1 MKKIRVAIMADD
13 FDLRPERT
21 LFFRRLIEH
30 LIAEDDIELTLIH
43 SKPMPDEPLY
53 KKAREIL
60 LPQIPLPYATR
71 FLAFIRF
78 CITTKEQFD
87 IVHWLKPR
95 LFPFF
100 WLFPARRTLVMMHGG
115 GDVLTPGIWTFSR
128 RVFNYTLMWFHK
140 YVDAMIAVSEYANKE
155 IIYAYHTAPE
165 KVRTIYNGLDPMYEF
180 IPDDKTVSR
189 TIDQY
194 GIKSNT
200 YFLYLGRPELHK
212 NVGSLVSAYLRYRE
226 HNPKRKEL
234 LVLGGSARE
243 KYERSFGVLP
253 TSPFISDIRFLGY
266 IPTEDLPALY
276 RGAIALAF
284 ISINEGFG
292 VPLIEAMACGTPVIT
307 SSVTSLPEVAGN
319 AAIIVS
325 PLDIDAIAEALL
337 LVCEAPVRAT
347 LIKRGFARAK
357 FFAMKRTLDNTVTL
371 YRELAGVKKPFE
383 FNLGQGY
390 SNSTNLKTPLPEAI
404 DKLSIL
410 LLKRER
416 CDKKDLPIVEKE
428 YAFFRKV
435 VDSYRDD
442 DGIDIKQEWIDDLK
456 KNNATAWDMEADIR
470 QGRENG
476 LGLEEVGRR
485 AIILRDVNKVR
496 MELKKRIADEAGLD
510 FYEIKTET
518 T

>member
-1 MKKIRVAIMADD
+1 MADD

-21 LFFRRLIEH
+21 LFFRRLIER
-30 LIAEDDIELTLIH
+30 LIEEEGIELTLIH

-71 FLAFIRF
+71 FVSFIRF
-78 CITTKEQFD
+78 CLTTKKKFD

-100 WLFPARRTLVMMHGG
+100 WLFPARRTLIMAHGG
-115 GDVLTPGIWTFSR
+115 GDVIVEGTWTFSR
-128 RVFNYTLMWFHK
+128 RVFNYTIILFQK

-155 IIYAYHTAPE
+155 IIYAYRMPPE
-165 KVRTIYNGLDPMYEF
+165 KVRTIYNGLDPVYES
-180 IPDDKTVSR
+180 IPDNETMSR
-189 TIDQY
+189 ILSQY
-194 GIKSNT
+194 SIKAHV
-200 YFLYLGRPELHK
+200 YFLFLGRPELHK
-212 NVGSLVSAYLRYRE
+212 NVGNLVSAYVKYRE
-226 HNPKRKEL
+226 RNPKSKEV
-234 LVLGGSARE
+234 LVLGGSTKA
-243 KYERSFGVLP
+243 KYEKTFGTLP
-253 TSPFISDIRFLGY
+253 LSPFSADIHFLGY
-266 IPTEDLPALY
+266 IPTENLPALY
-276 RGAIALAF
+276 RRAAALAF

-292 VPLIEAMACGTPVIT
+292 VPLIEAMACGTPVIA
-307 SSVTSLPEVAGN
+307 SSVTSLPEVVGN
-319 AAIIVS
+319 AAIIVN
-325 PLDIDAIAEALL
+325 PLDTNAIAEALA
-337 LVCEAPVRAT
+337 LVCKAPVRAA
-347 LIKRGFARAK
+347 LIKRGFARAQ
-357 FFAMKRTLDNTVTL
+357 FFTMKKTLDNTVAL
-371 YRELAGVKKPFE
+371 YKELAGVKHPLVFE
-383 FNLGQGY
+383 LESSYNGAM
-390 SNSTNLKTPLPEAI
+390 NLKTPLPEAI

-428 YAFFRKV
+428 YAFYKKV

-456 KNNATAWDMEADIR
+456 KNNGTAWDMEADIR

-496 MELKKRIADEAGLD
+496 IALKKKIADEAGLD